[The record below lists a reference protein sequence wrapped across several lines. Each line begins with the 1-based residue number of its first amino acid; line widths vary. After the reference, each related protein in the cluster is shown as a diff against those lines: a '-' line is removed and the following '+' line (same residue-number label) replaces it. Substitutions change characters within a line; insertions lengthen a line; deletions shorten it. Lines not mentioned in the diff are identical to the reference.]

1 MTDATC
7 PRCGDDVPAARAAL
21 GYRLCLWCGEEEA
34 KAERRSWTV
43 LTPHKQGAMFFTSDF
58 AREAARGINNKGG
71 IYR

>member
-58 AREAARGINNKGG
+58 AREAARGINTKQP
-71 IYR
+71 R